1 MKRFEVF
8 YFVGGEEETL
18 IIEANYFGQLYPELE
33 KILYQSELRSIYR
46 IEEIFSHDDEK
57 YADDVVDEEILNGFV
72 GAPN

>member
-1 MKRFEVF
+1 MKRFEVS
-8 YFVGGEEETL
+8 YFVNGCEDTIFLEVDH
-18 IIEANYFGQLYPELE
+18 FGQVFPSLE

-46 IEEIFSHDDEK
+46 IEEIYSHDDEK